1 MESLITVIIP
11 TFNNPN
17 DLNGCISSIINT
29 GAVNMGHVEIV
40 IVNNGSQSI
49 KSKFSDVNGVK
60 VLESGENLGWE
71 GGLKLGIENSKSPF
85 LCFMNDDTL
94 IPKASQHFFNFLLM
108 PFQNK
113 MVGAVGP
120 CTTTAAGIQSIF
132 NHGTPFCQAFVKWMI
147 FFTVMVR
154 RSALEEVGGID
165 TTLPGGDDIDL
176 SIRLRKA
183 GYKLVVQP
191 DAFLIHYG
199 FHTGNRVHGDG
210 FAGVKNGWNS
220 PEMTERTNRALIQ
233 KHGFSVFF
241 DTLQSRQ
248 FIDFNNKT
256 AFNQEDIEG
265 NLIAEIV
272 RPEDKT
278 LELGCGFRK
287 TVPWAWALDRTPVG
301 QPVPLLIGPPTMAVN
316 DQVADVSK
324 ELPVEEGV
332 WDIVI
337 ARHIL
342 EHCVDSIKT
351 LRFWM
356 KPLKVGGRLII
367 AVPDQQVVNGIPLSP
382 DHVHAFDTE
391 SLKTLCETVGLKHIE
406 SLQTGNGISFIG
418 VYEKVPIGTLD
429 RLYEGDITTHPYKLE
444 LVRAD

>member
-1 MESLITVIIP
+1 MEPLVTVLIP

-17 DLNGCISSIINT
+17 DLNGCVSSIINT
-29 GAVNMGHVEIV
+29 GAVNMQFVEIV
-40 IVNNGSQSI
+40 IINNGSESI
-49 KSKFSDVNGVK
+49 KSKFADVKGVK
-60 VLESGENLGWE
+60 VLEPGENLGWE
-71 GGLKLGIENSKSPF
+71 GGLKLGIENSKSKF
-85 LCFMNDDTL
+85 VCFMNDDTL
-94 IPKASQHFFNFLLM
+94 IPKASQQFFNLLLM
-108 PFQNK
+108 PFQDK
-113 MVGAVGP
+113 KVGAVGP
-120 CTTTAAGIQSIF
+120 VTTTAAGIQSIF
-132 NHGTPFCQAFVKWMI
+132 NSGTPFCQTLVKWMI

-183 GYKLVVQP
+183 GYKLIVQP

-210 FAGVKNGWNS
+210 FAGVINGWNS
-220 PEMTERTNRALIQ
+220 PEMTERTNRALIN
-233 KHGFSVFF
+233 KHGFSTFF
-241 DTLQSRQ
+241 DTLQGQ
-248 FIDFNNKT
+248 FIDFNNKPT
-256 AFNQEDIEG
+256 WREDDIEG
-265 NLIAEIV
+265 KLIAQIV
-272 RPEDKT
+272 KPDDKT

-332 WDIVI
+332 WDVVI

-356 KPLKVGGRLII
+356 KPLKPGGRLII

-382 DHVHAFDTE
+382 DHVHAFDRE
-391 SLKTLCETVGLKHIE
+391 SLQTLCETVELKHIE
-406 SLQTGNGISFIG
+406 SLQTGNNMSFIG
-418 VYEKVPIGTLD
+418 VYEKMPVGTLD
-429 RLYEGDITTHPYKLE
+429 RLYEGDITTHAYKPE